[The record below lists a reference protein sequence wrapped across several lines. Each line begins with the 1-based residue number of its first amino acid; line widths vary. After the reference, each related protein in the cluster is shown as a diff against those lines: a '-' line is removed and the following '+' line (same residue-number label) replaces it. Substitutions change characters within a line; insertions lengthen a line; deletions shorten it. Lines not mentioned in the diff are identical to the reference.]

1 VVQVKNQ
8 FFFKFFILSI
18 SLTVQLTFALQGGP
32 AQPDY
37 MQFEPSTVTDM
48 VNPQT
53 GNFTYSIPLGEL
65 PGPYGGYPLSISYHA
80 GISPQSEASWVG
92 LGWFLNPGSIN
103 RDVRGVPDDQFHGGT
118 LGYVYQY
125 SGMKTW
131 VLDVGLSTSG
141 FSVGIVAPSTGE
153 VGFTATVGVKLSE
166 TAQVGFTVGNRA
178 TGFSMRFGKEN
189 GPNLDASMMMAT
201 NGSSRTYGLRL
212 LRSNNDVAASAGA
225 QYTTG
230 QGASANVGFGS
241 RDGLNHVGMTVSSE
255 GITARAEYGC
265 LQAGRTGSGSSVS
278 VGGGELSVS
287 NAKNKGN
294 TKTTTI
300 GFNIIIPAEA
310 VTFSLGFSQSLH
322 EYHMRSA
329 TSDYVYGYMYQAGP
343 AIIVDDSVSRGANMP
358 MAAIAR
364 AKSHSGIP
372 WKWTLK
378 GRTLEALGDN
388 EMYPAYD
395 LYNVAS
401 EGVSG
406 TFRPFTREKHIL
418 HQIISNIAS
427 SDSTTLVDYSTIT
440 VDSADG
446 SPYIG
451 EFRKNEDG
459 TNVLRGDSIYPSY
472 NQCIHSDKCTPYA
485 IYATQFRNEGNRLVY
500 RRNKEDVDTLTSG
513 IRFLFAGEGGF
524 YKSEPYGNA
533 RTRPSG
539 DVWDGLLK
547 RNVGG
552 RDFALYGSRKIEPI
566 FEDESP
572 VGKLEG
578 FVITNSD
585 GTKYYFQQPVKS
597 YLKVDYSINQEK
609 GVPLFV
615 DLKGDVDKDFVDNLK
630 DGFGEVLKFVAKTIA
645 MPWET
650 TYDILFAK
658 GELDEKC
665 KEKNKEGELPPM
677 YYTYQVNMN
686 PYATQWLLTEIRGAD
701 YVELDTS
708 ISKNIGYNVK
718 FKYTKPS
725 IYRWRTPFARPG
737 LVASDLPNFRMPR
750 NGYTPEGCDS
760 RMYQASFGAKEMVYL
775 ESIETATHK
784 VQFKL
789 NDEERVDGKG
799 WEFDHDGKAKT
810 LPLFAQASVAFDA
823 DYRESDELNCYKCKL
838 PLNIMNCSEYSRNY
852 HKYRLRPKWIYTN
865 VKIPPVFLKNM
876 INGDSLS
883 ITGFNGKLKEEY
895 CPTSITDI
903 PASFFAPN
911 EKEKLYGM
919 PYNLKVAIDSNSE
932 FIETTGEEAQYGLYK
947 IRVHAA
953 WDTAYIFEDSVPS
966 FDDSLV
972 VGENGYVN
980 NVLAINWNEIAFAHD
995 TSDAFENQM
1004 RYLEKISYYNK
1015 NDTTPYKEFSFDYDY
1030 SLHPK
1035 TLNSYCKGHYP
1046 QNNDQIK
1053 DSPDSVGVDICEG
1066 NTQNHLYGKLTLK
1079 SITEKGCQYGKC
1091 ASLPPF
1097 TFEYHSPSLTSTRL
1111 STKEGW
1117 KNLSQSITFATEDD
1131 TLTNQFPESY
1141 FDSITEV
1148 DASIIASSNAIDEW
1162 GFWND
1167 RGVADN
1173 HKVRQA
1179 FADYGASAWS
1189 LSRVKDP
1196 TGGILDIDYERDV
1209 YANGEDNSNDNMYV
1223 HFVSA
1228 DTCKNYKDDYSIH
1241 DDDAEAICIELGPL
1255 YWREQCLGPRVAFW
1269 DTVRPAGY
1277 IGNGF
1282 EYLDTL
1288 RLRKNGQLDT
1298 SVSVFYNVLGHMRTE
1313 VDCGFLG
1320 IGSCDRNRAVAVLGD
1335 GKPQKLLDNNSS
1347 DKKRKLL
1354 VLDMPMA
1361 YMSAGLDDAARK
1373 INSKQEWAI
1382 KSREGSIWVK
1392 DSIANMKGGDL
1403 RVKRLTKRDI
1413 DRTVKTEY
1421 EYEAGEIAQ
1430 LPDSAFNSVLGNR
1443 FYGSKVSSA
1452 LPDMKLTPKSRIV
1465 GFDDHDIFF
1474 IPGASIT
1481 YPKVTI
1487 KNSSSDGLVANGK
1500 TVFEYIT
1507 PETGIPE
1514 DYIDDD
1520 TRAQLIPFLRINT
1533 RVFAWGGNTND
1544 ATYAERPF
1552 LVIFNLLDANR
1563 NVIGSEKRM
1572 MVLRDGVTSLTFY
1585 DHNIRNAKYLAATS
1599 RFSMDKSLSVQYDT
1613 LALGDSLT
1621 NFNDMAVS
1629 ILWYLGDI
1637 KSDGWLFLK
1646 ERYAFIKNN
1655 QQFSLHKL
1663 WSRSQKDGYYPILY
1677 KMIEYAKEPITLP
1690 EMDGEEQAEQD
1701 QKDTADFERMVTY
1714 FDFTSFLGLNTKTT
1728 FFRGNDVNAIPI
1740 SIDSNVYST
1749 MVPDVAKDV
1758 ANNSPEIAG
1767 RKMGQQIESW
1777 GYDRVLICK
1786 DYNNVCQKQNIALYD
1801 RDTRTDPKN
1810 FQYIRFPAFQI
1821 KTIQHTGYDNQKAEN
1836 RDQWST
1842 AILENH
1848 YYDPLTG
1855 APTATLARTPA
1866 KDGKEM
1872 RKLTLKRPHYSL
1884 ISGDTSIANEM
1895 FRRNMFMQNY
1905 LDALYSGIADSSA
1918 AWNSIENKDSLRSF
1932 AISPYKFLPISNRPS
1947 QKQALVAWG
1956 EFKSRN
1962 EPKQIIGS
1970 SDLNTVVGNFQNANV
1985 APDIN
1990 NFEGARTETVDTHFR
2005 ITETKDE
2012 LGRTVSS
2019 HYSKDGNILTGIFFP
2034 AKLSETASVV
2044 PAGDSVAN
2052 KNCTLDST
2060 NYKVTEKMAIQALG
2074 NMSIACS
2081 VSASSSGTKFV
2092 AEYSVK
2098 RKHGSWETVR
2108 DTNVTSFN
2116 WSLNSDDQLGYL
2128 RVYPQKAQA
2137 KTFVYDKYGNLV
2149 RIVSEENLST
2159 YYEYNPFGH
2168 LVQMRDDDGVSFKVH
2183 HREYRNKFDSVNK
2196 ETEAK

>member
-265 LQAGRTGSGSSVS
+265 LQVGRTGSGSSVS

-310 VTFSLGFSQSLH
+310 FTFSLGFSQSLH

-823 DYRESDELNCYKCKL
+823 DYR
-838 PLNIMNCSEYSRNY
+838 
-852 HKYRLRPKWIYTN
+852 
-865 VKIPPVFLKNM
+865 
-876 INGDSLS
+876 
-883 ITGFNGKLKEEY
+883 
-895 CPTSITDI
+895 
-903 PASFFAPN
+903 
-911 EKEKLYGM
+911 
-919 PYNLKVAIDSNSE
+919 
-932 FIETTGEEAQYGLYK
+932 
-947 IRVHAA
+947 
-953 WDTAYIFEDSVPS
+953 
-966 FDDSLV
+966 
-972 VGENGYVN
+972 
-980 NVLAINWNEIAFAHD
+980 
-995 TSDAFENQM
+995 
-1004 RYLEKISYYNK
+1004 
-1015 NDTTPYKEFSFDYDY
+1015 
-1030 SLHPK
+1030 
-1035 TLNSYCKGHYP
+1035 
-1046 QNNDQIK
+1046 
-1053 DSPDSVGVDICEG
+1053 
-1066 NTQNHLYGKLTLK
+1066 
-1079 SITEKGCQYGKC
+1079 
-1091 ASLPPF
+1091 
-1097 TFEYHSPSLTSTRL
+1097 
-1111 STKEGW
+1111 
-1117 KNLSQSITFATEDD
+1117 
-1131 TLTNQFPESY
+1131 
-1141 FDSITEV
+1141 
-1148 DASIIASSNAIDEW
+1148 
-1162 GFWND
+1162 
-1167 RGVADN
+1167 
-1173 HKVRQA
+1173 
-1179 FADYGASAWS
+1179 
-1189 LSRVKDP
+1189 
-1196 TGGILDIDYERDV
+1196 
-1209 YANGEDNSNDNMYV
+1209 
-1223 HFVSA
+1223 
-1228 DTCKNYKDDYSIH
+1228 
-1241 DDDAEAICIELGPL
+1241 
-1255 YWREQCLGPRVAFW
+1255 
-1269 DTVRPAGY
+1269 
-1277 IGNGF
+1277 
-1282 EYLDTL
+1282 
-1288 RLRKNGQLDT
+1288 
-1298 SVSVFYNVLGHMRTE
+1298 
-1313 VDCGFLG
+1313 
-1320 IGSCDRNRAVAVLGD
+1320 
-1335 GKPQKLLDNNSS
+1335 
-1347 DKKRKLL
+1347 
-1354 VLDMPMA
+1354 
-1361 YMSAGLDDAARK
+1361 
-1373 INSKQEWAI
+1373 
-1382 KSREGSIWVK
+1382 
-1392 DSIANMKGGDL
+1392 
-1403 RVKRLTKRDI
+1403 
-1413 DRTVKTEY
+1413 
-1421 EYEAGEIAQ
+1421 
-1430 LPDSAFNSVLGNR
+1430 
-1443 FYGSKVSSA
+1443 
-1452 LPDMKLTPKSRIV
+1452 
-1465 GFDDHDIFF
+1465 
-1474 IPGASIT
+1474 
-1481 YPKVTI
+1481 
-1487 KNSSSDGLVANGK
+1487 
-1500 TVFEYIT
+1500 
-1507 PETGIPE
+1507 
-1514 DYIDDD
+1514 
-1520 TRAQLIPFLRINT
+1520 
-1533 RVFAWGGNTND
+1533 
-1544 ATYAERPF
+1544 
-1552 LVIFNLLDANR
+1552 
-1563 NVIGSEKRM
+1563 
-1572 MVLRDGVTSLTFY
+1572 
-1585 DHNIRNAKYLAATS
+1585 
-1599 RFSMDKSLSVQYDT
+1599 
-1613 LALGDSLT
+1613 
-1621 NFNDMAVS
+1621 
-1629 ILWYLGDI
+1629 
-1637 KSDGWLFLK
+1637 
-1646 ERYAFIKNN
+1646 
-1655 QQFSLHKL
+1655 
-1663 WSRSQKDGYYPILY
+1663 
-1677 KMIEYAKEPITLP
+1677 
-1690 EMDGEEQAEQD
+1690 
-1701 QKDTADFERMVTY
+1701 
-1714 FDFTSFLGLNTKTT
+1714 
-1728 FFRGNDVNAIPI
+1728 
-1740 SIDSNVYST
+1740 
-1749 MVPDVAKDV
+1749 
-1758 ANNSPEIAG
+1758 
-1767 RKMGQQIESW
+1767 
-1777 GYDRVLICK
+1777 
-1786 DYNNVCQKQNIALYD
+1786 
-1801 RDTRTDPKN
+1801 
-1810 FQYIRFPAFQI
+1810 
-1821 KTIQHTGYDNQKAEN
+1821 
-1836 RDQWST
+1836 
-1842 AILENH
+1842 
-1848 YYDPLTG
+1848 
-1855 APTATLARTPA
+1855 
-1866 KDGKEM
+1866 
-1872 RKLTLKRPHYSL
+1872 
-1884 ISGDTSIANEM
+1884 
-1895 FRRNMFMQNY
+1895 
-1905 LDALYSGIADSSA
+1905 
-1918 AWNSIENKDSLRSF
+1918 
-1932 AISPYKFLPISNRPS
+1932 
-1947 QKQALVAWG
+1947 
-1956 EFKSRN
+1956 
-1962 EPKQIIGS
+1962 
-1970 SDLNTVVGNFQNANV
+1970 
-1985 APDIN
+1985 
-1990 NFEGARTETVDTHFR
+1990 
-2005 ITETKDE
+2005 
-2012 LGRTVSS
+2012 
-2019 HYSKDGNILTGIFFP
+2019 
-2034 AKLSETASVV
+2034 
-2044 PAGDSVAN
+2044 
-2052 KNCTLDST
+2052 
-2060 NYKVTEKMAIQALG
+2060 
-2074 NMSIACS
+2074 
-2081 VSASSSGTKFV
+2081 
-2092 AEYSVK
+2092 
-2098 RKHGSWETVR
+2098 
-2108 DTNVTSFN
+2108 
-2116 WSLNSDDQLGYL
+2116 
-2128 RVYPQKAQA
+2128 
-2137 KTFVYDKYGNLV
+2137 
-2149 RIVSEENLST
+2149 
-2159 YYEYNPFGH
+2159 
-2168 LVQMRDDDGVSFKVH
+2168 
-2183 HREYRNKFDSVNK
+2183 
-2196 ETEAK
+2196 